1 MKTNIKGTNISLTE
15 AISNYLTGKLGHIEK
30 LLPAGDDSVI
40 AEVELA
46 KDTKHHLHGEVFRAE
61 INLRASGKN
70 FYTVAHEQD
79 LYAAI
84 DKMRDE
90 IARQIKTGFEKKNT
104 LLRRGG
110 RKAKEMLRNIY
121 WWRNK

>member
-1 MKTNIKGTNISLTE
+1 MKTNIKATNIALTE
-15 AISNYLTGKLGHIEK
+15 AISDYLTEKLGYVEK
-30 LLPAGDDSVI
+30 LLPAGDDSII

-46 KDTKHHLHGEVFRAE
+46 KETKHHLHGEVFKAE
-61 INLRASGKN
+61 INLHAGGKN
-70 FYTVAHEQD
+70 FYSVTHEED

-84 DKMRDE
+84 DALRDE
-90 IARQIKTGFEKKNT
+90 ITRQIKTGFERRNT

-110 RKAKEMLRNIY
+110 RKAKAMLRNIY

>member
-1 MKTNIKGTNISLTE
+1 MKTNIKGTNIALTE
-15 AISNYLTGKLGHIEK
+15 AISSYLTEKLSHIEK

-46 KDTKHHLHGEVFRAE
+46 KDTKHHLHGEVFKAE
-61 INLRASGKN
+61 INLRAGGKN
-70 FYTVAHEQD
+70 FYAVVHKQD

-84 DKMRDE
+84 DLMRDE
-90 IARQIKTGFEKKNT
+90 ITRQLKTGFEKKNT

-110 RKAKEMLRNIY
+110 RKAKAMLRNIY